1 MFCGDVFK
9 DKRKLETSLILWKLG
24 KNLLRIYALVQ
35 LSPQPP
41 PSTLTTFIPLTLW
54 TCRLQSPTLINHWG
68 WPSTLLGSAQP
79 AQTSSLIACASGG
92 WSVSYAP
99 ALALGVGPAWHGC
112 SHFTSQPCQPCVL
125 LLGLHVFVCVYS
137 LAIYCWPASHKWTS
151 SLVYVHFLS
160 LLWNPKYIKHHSYL
174 YCKFLFLLLSLSI
187 LTSFF
192 LYLLFSSISVSAVSS
207 LSMFP
212 FSFLYVQK
220 SNWVLYHLFCTP

>member
-1 MFCGDVFK
+1 MEAWEKPLK
-9 DKRKLETSLILWKLG
+9 DLCFGS
-24 KNLLRIYALVQ
+24 ALTTTA
-35 LSPQPP
+35 

-79 AQTSSLIACASGG
+79 AQASSLIACASGG

-112 SHFTSQPCQPCVL
+112 SHFTSQPCQPCFL

-151 SLVYVHFLS
+151 SLVYVYFLS
-160 LLWNPKYIKHHSYL
+160 LCCETQN
-174 YCKFLFLLLSLSI
+174 I
-187 LTSFF
+187 LNTIHIFTVNSCF
-192 LYLLFSSISVSAVSS
+192 YYWACQS
-207 LSMFP
+207 
-212 FSFLYVQK
+212 
-220 SNWVLYHLFCTP
+220 